1 MLWCDEKVDP
11 PQPSLDTL
19 LISRPM
25 SEPEELD
32 LFGDPEMMALFIEL
46 HNGNPREGPGDDES
60 TLRALAAIPELPER
74 PDILDVGC
82 GPGMQTLAL
91 AEATGGNITAF
102 DYFPQFLDQLKTSA
116 AERGIHGRINTVQGD
131 MNNLPFEPGSFDLIW
146 SEGAI
151 YIMGFTRGLK
161 TLKSFVKAGGHVAV
175 SEAVWLKPD
184 PPEEVLKFWEEY
196 PEIDTVEEKIK
207 VINELCYTYVGN
219 FVLPHESWSKDYY
232 DHLERRAD
240 LLEENWKAEPEEVQ
254 RIIQEARNEIKVF
267 REYHDYYGYCF
278 FVMKRSL

>member
-1 MLWCDEKVDP
+1 MDVMEHFMQLYG
-11 PQPSLDTL
+11 
-19 LISRPM
+19 
-25 SEPEELD
+25 EL
-32 LFGDPEMMALFIEL
+32 
-46 HNGNPREGPGDDES
+46 PRAGPGDKRS
-60 TLRALAAIPELPER
+60 TQRAFRMIKGLPPEPR
-74 PDILDVGC
+74 ILDVGC
-82 GPGMQTLAL
+82 GPGVQTLELAKLTSGCIVAL
-91 AEATGGNITAF
+91 DLMPRMIERAKEA
-102 DYFPQFLDQLKTSA
+102 S
-116 AERGIHGRINTVQGD
+116 EREGMTDRIEIVQMD
-131 MNNLPFEPGSFDLIW
+131 MNEMEFPEESFDLVW